1 MVITVA
7 KIESIFWLFLKHK
20 LKSNFCSFG
29 ELCVVRVYSFTDGSS
44 LRGDYYGLSLAIKK
58 YNICWRARPFSLEW
72 IITWSFLKHF
82 YTEVHYPWSHPGLH
96 ASLAWVLDKSKAASE
111 TKISKLQASKM
122 MMYGSRR
129 LIGKYWQQS
138 GVLILQS
145 LHIAMRAPQ
154 SRWDTLQGMQGSK
167 TAGQKWILVL

>member
-1 MVITVA
+1 MTF
-7 KIESIFWLFLKHK
+7 FWKHK
-20 LKSNFCSFG
+20 LKSNFRSFG
-29 ELCVVRVYSFTDGSS
+29 KLHVVSVCGFTDDSS
-44 LRGDYYGLSLAIKK
+44 LRGSYYSLSLAIKK

-82 YTEVHYPWSHPGLH
+82 YTGVHYPWSHPGLH

-129 LIGKYWQQS
+129 LIGKYWQEN

-145 LHIAMRAPQ
+145 LHIAMRAPK
-154 SRWDTLQGMQGSK
+154 SRWDTLQGMHSYK
-167 TAGQKWILVL
+167 TATQKWILVF